1 MHMCMKEGNKDKAGW
16 GNYMLVLDNFLPNTR
31 YIILENKMLGMGLAF
46 FSTKLI
52 ILGMLAID
60 YTGLPCVLCSACLLH
75 CWEKYVLPSPTGSA

>member
-1 MHMCMKEGNKDKAGW
+1 MPEFCSFFFQKH
-16 GNYMLVLDNFLPNTR
+16 LP